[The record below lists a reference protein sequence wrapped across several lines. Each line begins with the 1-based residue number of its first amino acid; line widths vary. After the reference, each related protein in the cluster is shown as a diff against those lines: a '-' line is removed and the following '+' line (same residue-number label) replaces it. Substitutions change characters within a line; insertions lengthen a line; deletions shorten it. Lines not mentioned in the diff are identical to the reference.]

1 MRATITLKDGRIFS
15 GVLESVNSERIC
27 IDFEKL
33 NADAVN
39 AMQKAG
45 FSITHCPDETWYVIA
60 RFDKIEKYEITD

>member
-1 MRATITLKDGRIFS
+1 MKATITLKDGRTFS

-39 AMQKAG
+39 AMQKTG
-45 FSITHCPDETWYVIA
+45 FSITHCPDKTWYVIA
-60 RFDKIEKYEITD
+60 RFDKIEKYEIVD